1 MKYFLLILC
10 LSIFFSCIG
19 SKNSSSANQQLS
31 GDLLIE
37 NINIVDVENNRLI
50 REQDV
55 LIRNKRISEIFSHA
69 TKKLT
74 APVVVN
80 GKDKYLIPGLWD
92 MHTHPLSKRDLL
104 LMLIHGVTGTR
115 IMDGDTTTLG
125 WKRQQESGELQAPK
139 IYTAGE
145 TFEGTPPKAAQNL
158 VLSLEGWEVANTRED
173 AIAAVQRH
181 KRMGYDFIKIYNNLR
196 DSVVEA
202 IFEEAKRLNMDVC
215 GHVPIETG
223 LIKSIR
229 LGIKSVEHLRG
240 YIFEVGADNSPIKPS
255 IDFRSRTLA
264 WNYIDSSKV
273 DKMIDLTIASKVW
286 NCPTFTFEL
295 ILSSQKNID
304 DYLATPEAT
313 YLLPKDF
320 KYYSERKKIPWAS
333 NFSEQDFNNTIPSL
347 KNRFDFVNKLHKRG
361 GLLLAGTDADVYG
374 PSLHRELQNLSACG
388 LSNYDVLKTAT
399 INPAI
404 YFGIQ
409 KDYGTVEKNKIADLL
424 ILEQNPI
431 ENINNTQS
439 IFAVIQNGKLITNE
453 EIIKK
458 KKELKTLA
466 GKNDFKLRR

>member
-1 MKYFLLILC
+1 MKYILPVLC
-10 LSIFFSCIG
+10 MSIFFSCTS
-19 SKNSSSANQQLS
+19 SKNLSTANQQLR

-55 LIRNKRISEIFSHA
+55 LIRDKRISEIFSHA
-69 TKKLT
+69 AKKLT
-74 APVVVN
+74 ASVVIN
-80 GKDKYLIPGLWD
+80 GNDKYLIPGLWD
-92 MHTHPLSKRDLL
+92 MHTHPLSERDLL
-104 LMLIHGVTGTR
+104 LMLIHGITGTR
-115 IMDGDTTTLG
+115 IMDGDTITLG
-125 WKRQQESGELQAPK
+125 WKRQQESGQLHGPK
-139 IYTAGE
+139 IYTAEE
-145 TFEGTPPKAAQNL
+145 TFEGTPPAEIKQL
-158 VLSLEGWEVANTRED
+158 VVSLEGWEVADTRKD

-202 IFEEAKRLNMDVC
+202 IFEEAKRLKMDVC
-215 GHVPIETG
+215 GHIPIETG
-223 LIKSIR
+223 LIKSIK
-229 LGIKSVEHLRG
+229 LGIKSIEHLRG
-240 YIFEVGADNSPIKPS
+240 YIKEVVADNSSIKPG

-264 WNYIDSSKV
+264 WNYIDNLKV
-273 DKMIDLTIASKVW
+273 DKMIYLTIASKVW

-304 DYLATPEAT
+304 DYLVTPEAT

-320 KYYSERKKIPWAS
+320 KYYSERAKIPWAS
-333 NFSEQDFNNTIPSL
+333 NFSEQDFNNTVPSL

-374 PSLHRELQNLSACG
+374 PSLHRELQNFSACG

-409 KDYGTVEKNKIADLL
+409 KDYGTVEKNKIADLV

-431 ENINNTQS
+431 ENINYTQS
-439 IFAVIQNGKLITNE
+439 IFAVIQNGKLISNE

-458 KKELKTLA
+458 KKELKTIA